1 MATKPTRN
9 EAARGAPKARTP
21 TARARNTRS
30 PSASRPGN
38 HAGAITDVPGIRLG
52 HWTDRRAMTG
62 CTVVQPDAPCVAGV
76 DVRGGAPGT
85 RETDLLR
92 PGNLVQQVHAV
103 VLAGG
108 SAYGLEA
115 ATGVMAYLRERG
127 IGFAF
132 GRGVVPIVPAAI
144 LFDLTIGRHDRWPTA
159 DAGYKATSAARRV
172 TPEGNVG
179 AGCGATVGKALGTE
193 RAMKGGLGTA
203 SERGAGGLIAGALA
217 AVNAAYDVL
226 NPDTGRVLAGARGDD
241 GRIEDAV
248 EIMREGRL
256 WRPEA
261 AESNT
266 VLVVVATNARLT
278 KEQANRLATVCHDGI
293 ARTVRPAHT
302 PSDGDVVFT
311 LATGEHEMADP
322 DYRIVEA
329 LATRAVERAIVRG
342 VLTAETAAGYP
353 AARDVG

>member
-1 MATKPTRN
+1 MS
-9 EAARGAPKARTP
+9 GA
-21 TARARNTRS
+21 ARARRMA
-30 PSASRPGN
+30 ASDAA
-38 HAGAITDVPGIRLG
+38 AGAITDVPGIRVG

-62 CTVVQPDAPCVAGV
+62 CTVVLPDAPCIAGV

-92 PGNLVQQVHAV
+92 PGNLVEQVHAIV
-103 VLAGG
+103 VGGG

-144 LFDLTIGRHDRWPTA
+144 LFDLAIGRHDRWPTA
-159 DAGYKATSAARRV
+159 DAGYRAAGAARRT

-179 AGCGATVGKALGTE
+179 AGCGATVGKALGSE

-203 SERGAGGLIAGALA
+203 SERGHGGLICGALA

-226 NPDTGRVLAGARGDD
+226 DPDTGMVLAGARGAD

-261 AESNT
+261 ADAPLPDGADGGGTNT

-311 LATGEHEMADP
+311 LATGAHEMDP
-322 DYRIVEA
+322 ADYRIVEA

-342 VLTAETAAGYP
+342 VLTAETVAGYP
-353 AARDVG
+353 AARDLT